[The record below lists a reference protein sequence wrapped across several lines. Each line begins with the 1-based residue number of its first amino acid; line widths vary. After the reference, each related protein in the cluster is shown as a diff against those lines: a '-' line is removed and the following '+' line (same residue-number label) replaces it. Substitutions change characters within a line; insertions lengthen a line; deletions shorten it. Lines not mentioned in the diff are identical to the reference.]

1 MRAALLAAVFLLVS
15 AGSAWADDP
24 PLPNLPN
31 SAEIQLKVERDG
43 TLSVAE
49 AVSVPAGTTMVRKI
63 DLRVPAAHNRDR
75 VYGIHDVSLE
85 GAGSTEQ
92 SGDVFTVTLRGG
104 TSILRYKVD
113 GAVDDDH
120 DVLHV
125 SWRLAGGWDTK
136 LALVRASFA
145 APQIA
150 QAVSCSLGSADRHC
164 GAAQI
169 DHIGLT
175 RFSQQNLAAGQP
187 MDIAV
192 ELPAGSVPAN
202 AEFAPSKTLAGA
214 FVLTTPV
221 VLGWILFAMLAVI
234 GGAWLWLAR
243 RRDAE
248 PGDPL
253 PVEVVSGDDADAVF
267 ASPDGVLPGHV
278 GTVLSGRAD
287 EVDLAATVL
296 DLAVRNYLW
305 VEESEDDGLTDWR
318 LTRRNPPDEHL
329 TDFERAVFEL
339 VLPGDTRT
347 LSELRT
353 ERVGVAAVR
362 TVLREDVVGRRWLR
376 RGGTLSR
383 RGLRV
388 VCYGLFLTAVL
399 AFTIGYAQLGV
410 AVAIAGLLTAFAARF
425 VPSRTDRGRQLRRR
439 LLGLRDQL
447 HATRAKGVPKLAR
460 DLVFSRALPYAL
472 TLGEVDDW
480 VNAFNALKSPPK
492 PYWYGGVGSLRR
504 VSEFTAA
511 LVGTF
516 AGSRRGR
523 RLEG

>member
-1 MRAALLAAVFLLVS
+1 MRAPLLAALFLLIP
-15 AGSAWADDP
+15 AGSAWADEP

-31 SAEIQLKVERDG
+31 SAEIGLKVERDG
-43 TLSVAE
+43 TLSVVE
-49 AVSVPAGTTMVRKI
+49 AVSVPTGTTMVRKI
-63 DLRVPAAHNRDR
+63 DLRVPAPHDRDR
-75 VYGIHDVSLE
+75 VFGIHDVSLE
-85 GAGSTEQ
+85 GAGTTEQ
-92 SGDVFTVTLRGG
+92 TDGEFTVTLRGG
-104 TSILRYKVD
+104 TSVLRYKVD

-125 SWRLAGGWDTK
+125 SWRLAGGWNTK
-136 LALVRASFA
+136 LTLVRATFA

-150 QAVSCSLGSADRHC
+150 KAVTCSLGSADRHC

-175 RFSQQNLAAGQP
+175 RFSQQNLPAGQP

-192 ELPAGSVPAN
+192 ELPSGSVPAN
-202 AEFAPSKTLAGA
+202 AEFEPSKTLAGA

-221 VLGWILFAMLAVI
+221 VLGWLLLAMLAVI
-234 GGAWLWLAR
+234 GAAWLWLAR

-248 PGDPL
+248 QGAPV
-253 PVEVVSGDDADAVF
+253 PVEVVSGDDENAVF

-278 GTVLSGRAD
+278 GTVLSGHAD

-305 VEESEDDGLTDWR
+305 VEEIADDGIADWR

-347 LSELRT
+347 LSELRI

-362 TVLREDVVGRRWLR
+362 TVLLDDVVGRRWLR
-376 RGGTLSR
+376 RRGVLSR

-388 VCYGLFLTAVL
+388 ICHGLFLTAVL
-399 AFTIGYAQLGV
+399 AFTIGYAQLGLAV
-410 AVAIAGLLTAFAARF
+410 AVAGVLAAVAARF
-425 VPSRTDRGRQLRRR
+425 VPSRTERGTLLRRR